1 MRVLKGCLIS
11 LSLTFLTL
19 ILFISLTVFGL
30 AFTLDRTVLNAGFVT
45 SEINKVD
52 AATLAEGLSN
62 QQSTD
67 ELSAELKSVMTEV
80 ISRLQ
85 PLLKERMGDVIR
97 PVISYVSGSSQSLD
111 MASVLRDNVLN
122 SDFVSSVWDRLDVP
136 TLLSGIDTS
145 QLVKEIVGDNSF
157 DELPQNAKYL
167 LPYADD
173 IIINLNPWIKEQLTT
188 YADPIFDYLLGR
200 TSTLNVDVSL
210 SPLKSNLENTL
221 KTDFFNSP
229 PSDLSGMSQAALEQ
243 YYNENYAGLADNLP
257 ATLHIDQSTFGAD
270 SQANINK
277 ALSDAENPLK
287 QARQYVGYFELG
299 FKLLIVLMILLIL
312 GIILIY
318 HRVRAAS
325 RHLGIVF
332 LVYAIPEYVGIIV
345 GQNIIKA
352 QLAHQQIAAQ
362 VQKIMSK
369 SLSDFMSP
377 LSILC
382 ICLIVLG
389 LALLVLSFFYR
400 KGKATS

>member
-30 AFTLDRTVLNAGFVT
+30 AFTLDRTFLNASFVT

-52 AATLAEGLSN
+52 ATTLAEGLTN

-67 ELSAELKSVMTEV
+67 ELSAELKTVMIEA

-85 PLLKERMGDVIR
+85 LPLKEHMGDAIR
-97 PVISYVSGSSQSLD
+97 PVLSYVSGSSQSLD

-122 SDFVSSVWDRLDVP
+122 SDFVSSVWGKLDVP
-136 TLLSGIDTS
+136 TLISGIDTS
-145 QLVKEIVGDNSF
+145 QLVKEIVGDKSY
-157 DELPQNAKYL
+157 DEMPQNAKYL

-173 IIINLNPWIKEQLTT
+173 IIVNLDPWVKEQLTT

-200 TSTLNVDVSL
+200 TSTLDVDVSL
-210 SPLKSNLENTL
+210 SPLKSNLEDTL

-229 PSDLSGMSQAALEQ
+229 PSALSGMSQAELEQ

-270 SQANINK
+270 SQASITK
-277 ALSDAENPLK
+277 ALSNADNSLK

-299 FKLLIVLMILLIL
+299 FKLLIVLIILLIL
-312 GIILIY
+312 GIVLIY
-318 HRVRAAS
+318 HQVRAAS
-325 RHLGIVF
+325 RHLGITF
-332 LVYAIPEYVGIIV
+332 LVYGIPEYVGIIL
-345 GQNIIKA
+345 GKSFFKG
-352 QLAHQQIAAQ
+352 QLANQQISTQ
-362 VQKIMSK
+362 VQTIAFK

-400 KGKATS
+400 KGKAPS